1 MENKFSKSDIQ
12 EIASKLV
19 WKPNNMSYNIIY
31 MLIALT
37 IVNVL
42 LLIYVITID
51 NYYSCQLLKINKKIK
66 KIKNKNSDFANKT
79 KENLENNSNE
89 IRYLAKRSERNSDNL
104 SLSER
109 NGQKMP
115 LFSNEI
121 ENNSLFSAL
130 DGK

>member
-51 NYYSCQLLKINKKIK
+51 NYYSCELLKVNKKIK
-66 KIKNKNSDFANKT
+66 KIKSKNSDFANKT

-104 SLSER
+104 SLSEK
-109 NGQKMP
+109 NGHIMP

-121 ENNSLFSAL
+121 ENNSLFTAL
-130 DGK
+130 NGK

>member
-1 MENKFSKSDIQ
+1 MDNKFSKSDIQ

-19 WKPNNMSYNIIY
+19 WKPNKMSYQIIY
-31 MLIALT
+31 MMIALT

-42 LLIYVITID
+42 LLLYVITIN
-51 NYYSCQLLKINKKIK
+51 NYYNCQILKINKKINNNSEFTN
-66 KIKNKNSDFANKT
+66 KI
-79 KENLENNSNE
+79 KENLDNNSNE

-109 NGQKMP
+109 NKQTMP

-121 ENNSLFSAL
+121 ENSSLLTALNSM
-130 DGK
+130 